1 MISDITLGQYFPGK
15 SVIHR
20 LDPRTKIL
28 LAVMYIVGIFV
39 ANNPA
44 SFVALTI
51 VTVLIIYTS
60 KISFK
65 ILWKSI
71 KPILIILLV
80 TALINIFMTVGS
92 GDPIVNRWFITI
104 YWEGIVRA
112 FFMAY
117 RVVILILG
125 TSIFLTYTT
134 TPISLTDGIESLL
147 SPLKKLNVPVH
158 TFAMMMSIALR
169 FIPTLIEE
177 TEKIMNAQKSRGADF
192 SNGSLVK
199 RAKALIPILIPLF
212 VSAFKRAEELATA
225 MECRCYRGDNNRT
238 KLVKLEFK
246 TIDFAWLSIAVVI
259 TVAIILLSTLPYNFE
274 SFGAIYDV
282 LFYNIGSTQNG

>member
-15 SVIHR
+15 SAIHK

-28 LAVMYIVGIFV
+28 LAVIYIVGVFV
-39 ANNPA
+39 AKNPM
-44 SFVALTI
+44 SFVALTV
-51 VTVLIIYTS
+51 VTLSIICIS
-60 KISFK
+60 RISFNV
-65 ILWKSI
+65 LWKSI
-71 KPILIILLV
+71 KPILIILLI
-80 TALINIFMTVGS
+80 TASINIFMTVGS
-92 GDPIVNRWFITI
+92 GDPLVKIWVITI
-104 YWEGIVRA
+104 YKEGLIRA

-117 RVVILILG
+117 RVVILIVG
-125 TSIFLTYTT
+125 TSILLTYTT

-147 SPLKKLNVPVH
+147 SPLKKVNVPVH

-192 SNGSLVK
+192 ASGNLVK

-212 VSAFKRAEELATA
+212 VSSFKRAEELATA
-225 MECRCYRGDNNRT
+225 MECRCYRGDVNRT

-246 TIDFAWLSIAVVI
+246 PSDIIWLCAAVVFI
-259 TVAIILLSTLPYNFE
+259 VLIILLCTLPYTKDNDDMIFK
-274 SFGAIYDV
+274 I
-282 LFYNIGSTQNG
+282 LFYSINSVQ